1 MKNRKFVIVFLFSAA
16 LTFLIIVP
24 GCGTGVDDSPDPGIV
39 RITLQSDPSD
49 TILVERSDTFSV
61 STKYDAVF
69 VLKVFQGRVYRDTNF
84 AVLYPSLTSYRQED
98 ITYNIIEVDSSSNYK
113 RFSVFESYVPPGDYT
128 RLEFGISPS
137 SDHNLKIVANSG
149 KKFENPVELP
159 PGEKLLVGFDQNF
172 IVYSKKVT
180 QIDVQVSPFRSIKR
194 YRDIYIFY
202 RIMKITGVEYFR

>member
-1 MKNRKFVIVFLFSAA
+1 MEDRKFLITFLSAA
-16 LTFLIIVP
+16 AFIFLITVP
-24 GCGTGVDDSPDPGIV
+24 GCGTGVEDSPDPGIV

-69 VLKVFQGRVYRDTNF
+69 VLKVFQGRVYRDNNF

-98 ITYNIIEVDSSSNYK
+98 LTYNIIQIDSSNNYK
-113 RFSVFESYVPPGDYT
+113 RFTVFESYVPPGDYT
-128 RLEFGISPS
+128 KLEFGISPS
-137 SDHNLKIVANSG
+137 SDNNLKIVANSG

-159 PGEKLLVGFDQNF
+159 PGEKLLVGFDQDF

-180 QIDVQVSPFRSIKR
+180 QINVQVSPFQSIKR
-194 YRDIYIFY
+194 YRDIYLFY
-202 RIMKITGVEYFR
+202 RIMKITGVEYLQ